1 VIRTGVP
8 RALEAPPAQASVAWR
23 WVDKPAAPARG
34 PRSDEPTPWG
44 AYVGI
49 VLFGLGLLT
58 IGVTGGMHRWA
69 PPPVPSASAASPPVV
84 ATQSRPARKARA
96 GSVFARAEASLAS
109 VIALRHALAGPS
121 RSAELGRGVGRSVRT
136 SGRAGPAPMSRS
148 VPVSVRIPAIGVSA
162 HIISVG
168 LTASGGVGVPS
179 LSTPMLVGWYD
190 RGAAP
195 GQSGPAVLVGH
206 VDAAATGPAVFYE
219 LGNLRPG
226 DLIYVTR
233 ADHRTAVFK
242 VTSVALYSQW
252 DFPERQVYGAT
263 SVPALRLVTCG
274 GDFDEQTHLYLDR
287 TVALA
292 AYAGQAG

>member
-1 VIRTGVP
+1 VIRGGAP
-8 RALEAPPAQASVAWR
+8 RALEASARPRAVVTWR
-23 WVDKPAAPARG
+23 WVDKPPVPAPGRR
-34 PRSDEPTPWG
+34 PDEPTPWG
-44 AYVGI
+44 AYAGI
-49 VLFGLGLLT
+49 VLLGLGLLI

-69 PPPVPSASAASPPVV
+69 PPPVPSA
-84 ATQSRPARKARA
+84 TR
-96 GSVFARAEASLAS
+96 L
-109 VIALRHALAGPS
+109 
-121 RSAELGRGVGRSVRT
+121 RSASSVGPGRSASR
-136 SGRAGPAPMSRS
+136 GRRAGPVAMSRS

-168 LTASGGVGVPS
+168 LTTSGGVGVPS

-219 LGNLRPG
+219 LGDLRPG
-226 DLIYVTR
+226 DLIDVTR
-233 ADHRTAVFK
+233 ADHRTAEFR
-242 VTSVALYSQW
+242 VTSVALYPQW
-252 DFPERQVYGAT
+252 DFPARQVYGAT

-292 AYAGQAG
+292 AYVGQAA